1 MAMRRV
7 GEVLLKV
14 SARAPARCSVRGGVF
29 ADFARFRSPLQ
40 RPAIPAAR
48 PTHRNASHCIT
59 LKLPPD
65 PHGGLQTTHHHRL
78 TPRITTGAPVRVMH
92 TRPPVPEC
100 TVPAP
105 QLNV

>member
-14 SARAPARCSVRGGVF
+14 SARAHARCSVRRGVF
-29 ADFARFRSPLQ
+29 ADFAPLRSPLQ
-40 RPAIPAAR
+40 RPAFPAAC

-59 LKLPPD
+59 PKLPPD
-65 PHGGLQTTHHHRL
+65 PHGEPQTTHHHRL

-92 TRPPVPEC
+92 TRSPG
-100 TVPAP
+100 TRM
-105 QLNV
+105 